1 MTAEHIV
8 ETNIPQRLDRLPW
21 SRWHLFMVIA
31 LGITW
36 LLDGLEVTLAGSL
49 ASILKEHAALGLSDV
64 QVGSAATGYLA
75 GAVTG
80 ALVFGWLTDR
90 FGRKKLRQDR
100 IRIRICRGARGRA
113 SGANYRAWNRPG
125 SAGRP
130 HWNRTIARNFA
141 GFDS

>member
-8 ETNIPQRLDRLPW
+8 ETNIPQRVDRLPW

-64 QVGSAATGYLA
+64 
-75 GAVTG
+75 
-80 ALVFGWLTDR
+80 
-90 FGRKKLRQDR
+90 
-100 IRIRICRGARGRA
+100 
-113 SGANYRAWNRPG
+113 
-125 SAGRP
+125 
-130 HWNRTIARNFA
+130 
-141 GFDS
+141 